1 MPATPPRPRDHVL
14 RGAARRFSLPAC
26 RRLGGSGA
34 AEAERAELTRAEHD
48 RLALDLPA
56 FNALEVKEAPAAAP
70 SGPVLKVA
78 AWNAERLKHRAPSA
92 ALLAASGADLLL
104 LTETDCGMARSGN
117 RHTAADLAAD
127 CGMGYAY
134 GVEFVEL
141 GLGDDRERR
150 WHRGENNRVGFHG
163 NALLSR
169 LPIEDAALIRLD
181 DGAVWWLDAP
191 KGQRRLGWRM
201 AIAARIAAASGPII
215 AVSVHL
221 ESKSDPADRAR
232 QVARLLAAV
241 DRLADG
247 LPVVIGGDFN
257 TKALDADAALWGDDP
272 AAHEPLFAAMAASGF
287 DWRAANTRE
296 ITMRTLPD
304 GKPQPPF
311 HRLDWLFTRGLA
323 ASHPATLAAVDEKGD
338 AISDHDLI
346 AMHVSPEKSTDD
358 FASR

>member
-1 MPATPPRPRDHVL
+1 MSFAE
-14 RGAARRFSLPAC
+14 
-26 RRLGGSGA
+26 RLGGSLFPHVVTSAVPALPRPPA
-34 AEAERAELTRAEHD
+34 ALFEEAERAELTRAEHD

-56 FNALEVKEAPAAAP
+56 FNALEVKGAPAVTP
-70 SGPVLKVA
+70 PGPVLRIA
-78 AWNAERLKHRAPSA
+78 AWNAERLKHRAASA
-92 ALLAASGADLLL
+92 ALVAATGADVLL

-141 GLGDDRERR
+141 GLGDERERH
-150 WHRGENNRVGFHG
+150 WHRGESNRTGFHG

-201 AIAARIAAASGPII
+201 AIAARLAAASGPFL

-232 QVARLLAAV
+232 QVARLLASV

-257 TKALDADAALWGDDP
+257 TKALDADAALWWGDP

-287 DWRAANTRE
+287 DWRGSNTRDV
-296 ITMRTLPD
+296 TMRTLPD

-311 HRLDWLFTRGLA
+311 HRLDWLFTRGL
-323 ASHPATLAAVDEKGD
+323 SVRGPATVQAVDEAGA

-346 AMHVSPEKSTDD
+346 AMRVPLDESAGD

>member
-1 MPATPPRPRDHVL
+1 MTMSFAE
-14 RGAARRFSLPAC
+14 
-26 RRLGGSGA
+26 RLGGTLFPHVVASAVPALPKPPA
-34 AEAERAELTRAEHD
+34 ALFEEAERAELTRAEHD

-56 FNALEVKEAPAAAP
+56 FNALEVKAPPVALP
-70 SGPVLKVA
+70 SGPVLRIA

-92 ALLAASGADLLL
+92 ALVAASGADLLL

-150 WHRGENNRVGFHG
+150 WHRGESNRVGFHG

-247 LPVVIGGDFN
+247 LPVVIGGDLN
-257 TKALDADAALWGDDP
+257 TKALDADAALWWDDP

-338 AISDHDLI
+338 AISDHDLVMVDV
-346 AMHVSPEKSTDD
+346 A
-358 FASR
+358 AG